1 MFQLANISRSIKI
14 AIVGVTAWALVIG
27 GTAYGASM
35 VNLTN
40 APGAPW
46 LGEAVT
52 NLLPGQSVTRGINI
66 TDGGN
71 YPLSALTL
79 NPVISASPLADVV
92 EAQIT
97 TCSGGVIGTYDPIST
112 MPSAITLSPTGSPQ
126 TACIQVAY
134 SLPSTAGNAAA
145 DGTLNVT
152 YSVGYTYQPPGASS
166 TSSGIVPVAPTPAP
180 TPTPHTI
187 SGSNS
192 HTTGGG
198 NSGGKT
204 RRIGRSVPAPSAHT
218 LLGTIG
224 TAIAD
229 GVRTVF
235 TTPAGLASSGGVLGL
250 GGLSF
255 GFIFFRRRKGK
266 NMDEYVPLRQ
276 L

>member
-198 NSGGKT
+198 KSSGKT
-204 RRIGRSVPAPSAHT
+204 RHIGRSVPAPSAHT

>member
-1 MFQLANISRSIKI
+1 M
-14 AIVGVTAWALVIG
+14 G

-46 LGEAVT
+46 LGEAIT

-71 YPLSALTL
+71 YPLSVLTL
-79 NPVISASPLADVV
+79 NPVVSASPLADVV
-92 EAQIT
+92 DAQIT

-112 MPSAITLSPTGSPQ
+112 MPSTITLSPTGSPQ

-152 YSVGYTYQPPGASS
+152 YSVGYTYQHSGASS
-166 TSSGIVPVAPTPAP
+166 TSSGTVPVVP
-180 TPTPHTI
+180 TPTPTPTPT
-187 SGSNS
+187 SS

-198 NSGGKT
+198 KT
-204 RRIGRSVPAPSAHT
+204 RHIGRSVPAPAAHT

-276 L
+276 S